1 MSRFSLGERRVE
13 RAGDDVA
20 LALRNAARE
29 AAKNTAAGAVNGDAR
44 QDSARVSSYLYSAK
58 PDDLSPE
65 QIAALPPGVFR
76 LAPGDA
82 REAEQTGYSHYSYW
96 GSTLRMFLANRGA
109 VAALSIVIIIVLF
122 TFIQPYLPRQS
133 DPNLIHNSPE
143 TGMQIINRAPDGE
156 FWFGTNSIGQDLW
169 ARIWSGA
176 RTSLFIG
183 LTVAVIQ
190 AAIGI
195 LMGALW
201 GYARKLDF
209 LFTEIYNI
217 LNNIPTTIVLIL
229 ASYILRPSVRTIILA
244 MSFTSWIVL
253 ARFIRNLT
261 LIIRDQ
267 DFNVA
272 SRCLGTGLRRIITR
286 NLLPQ
291 MVSVIMLRVALSIPY
306 AIDMEVFLTY
316 IGLGVPIETPSLGN
330 LINAGRIL
338 MMSPSLRYQ
347 LIFPAIVL
355 SLLTICFYLTGNAF
369 ADAADP
375 KNHR

>member
-13 RAGDDVA
+13 RAGDDAA
-20 LALRNAARE
+20 LAFRNAVHE
-29 AAKNTAAGAVNGDAR
+29 AAKTASANA
-44 QDSARVSSYLYSAK
+44 DSVDDRACPEGVSSYLYSDA
-58 PDDLSPE
+58 PDDLTTE
-65 QIAALPPGVFR
+65 QIAALPISAFES
-76 LAPGDA
+76 APGDA
-82 REAEQTGYSHYSYW
+82 REAERTGYSHYSYW
-96 GSTLRMFLANRGA
+96 GSTFRMFLANRGA
-109 VAALSIVIIIVLF
+109 VVALSIVIIIVLF
-122 TFIQPYLPRQS
+122 TFIQPYLPRQA
-133 DPNLIHNSPE
+133 DPNLIHNNPE
-143 TGMQIINRAPDGE
+143 TGLQIINRAPDAE

-169 ARIWSGA
+169 ARIWSGT
-176 RTSLFIG
+176 RTSLYIG

-195 LMGALW
+195 LMGVLW
-201 GYARKLDF
+201 GYVRRLDF

-261 LIIRDQ
+261 MIIRDQ

-272 SRCLGTGLRRIITR
+272 SRCLGTGLWRIIMR

>member
-1 MSRFSLGERRVE
+1 MSRFSFGQRRVE

-20 LALRNAARE
+20 LAI
-29 AAKNTAAGAVNGDAR
+29 KNTIHDAAMSVAANDAE
-44 QDSARVSSYLYSAK
+44 AVSSYLCSDA
-58 PDDLSPE
+58 PDDLTAE
-65 QIAALPPGVFR
+65 QIAALPSSAFMA
-76 LAPGDA
+76 APSDA
-82 REAEQTGYSHYSYW
+82 REAERTGYSHYSYW

-109 VAALSIVIIIVLF
+109 VAALLIVVIIVVF
-122 TFIQPYLPRQS
+122 TFIQPFLPGQS
-133 DPNLIHNSPE
+133 DPNLIHNDPS
-143 TGMQIINRAPDGE
+143 TGMQIINRAPGEE

-169 ARIWSGA
+169 ARIWSGT

-190 AAIGI
+190 ALIGI
-195 LMGALW
+195 LMGVLW
-201 GYARKLDF
+201 GYVRKLDF

-267 DFNVA
+267 DFNIA
-272 SRCLGTGLRRIITR
+272 SRCLGTRLWRIIMR

-291 MVSVIMLRVALSIPY
+291 MVSVIMLRIALSIPY

>member
-1 MSRFSLGERRVE
+1 MSKYSMSDRKL
-13 RAGDDVA
+13 
-20 LALRNAARE
+20 E
-29 AAKNTAAGAVNGDAR
+29 AAADDTVAAFKAAVFNG
-44 QDSARVSSYLYSAK
+44 
-58 PDDLSPE
+58 PDDLPTE
-65 QIAALPPGVFR
+65 KITALPTSAFKI
-76 LAPGDA
+76 APADA
-82 REAEQTGYSHYSYW
+82 LEAERTGYSHYSYW
-96 GSTLRMFLANRGA
+96 GSTLRMFLSNRGA
-109 VAALSIVIIIVLF
+109 VLALSIVIIIVLF
-122 TFIQPYLPRQS
+122 TFIQPFLPGQAN
-133 DPNLIHNSPE
+133 PNLIHNDPA
-143 TGMQIINRAPDGE
+143 TGMQIINRAPGEE

-169 ARIWSGA
+169 ARIWSGTH
-176 RTSLFIG
+176 TSLFIG

-195 LMGALW
+195 LMGVLW
-201 GYARKLDF
+201 GYVRKLDF

-272 SRCLGTGLRRIITR
+272 SRCLGTGLRRIIMR

-291 MVSVIMLRVALSIPY
+291 MVSVIMLRIALSIPY

-330 LINAGRIL
+330 LINSGRIL

>member
-1 MSRFSLGERRVE
+1 MSRFSFSGQKVE
-13 RAGDDVA
+13 RAAD
-20 LALRNAARE
+20 AATERFKRTIQE
-29 AAKNTAAGAVNGDAR
+29 AAHNYTTDAESFTINN
-44 QDSARVSSYLYSAK
+44 DT

-65 QIAALPPGVFR
+65 QIDALPTEAFQ
-76 LAPGDA
+76 LAPKDLA
-82 REAEQTGYSHYSYW
+82 AAEKTGYSHYSYW
-96 GSTLRMFLANRGA
+96 GSTFRMFLANRGA
-109 VAALSIVIIIVLF
+109 VVALTIVLIIVLF
-122 TFIQPYLPRQS
+122 TFIQPILPNQD
-133 DPNLIHNSPE
+133 DPNLIHNDPA
-143 TGMQIINRAPDGE
+143 TGMQIINRAPGEE

-169 ARIWSGA
+169 ARIWSGT

-190 AAIGI
+190 AVIGI
-195 LMGALW
+195 VMGVLW
-201 GYARKLDF
+201 GYVRRLDF
-209 LFTEIYNI
+209 LFTEVYNI

-272 SRCLGTGLRRIITR
+272 SRCLGTRLERIIMR

-291 MVSVIMLRVALSIPY
+291 MVSVIMLRIALSIPY

-347 LIFPAIVL
+347 LIFPAVVL